1 MRLFVLAAAILIP
14 LTSSFATTLPSTTT
28 ELVDTWGSVL
38 YCQGIYKEP
47 DVRGRI
53 YAGDLQACDKSDRLL
68 RWLAEANYSQSE
80 RKMLE
85 QGTSRRAAA
94 IRYNTRSVQDA
105 VTACRQ
111 LCRGLSGLYDKMA
124 ENGEIA
130 GSGD

>member
-1 MRLFVLAAAILIP
+1 MIGRKLTMRLFVLAAAILIP

-68 RWLAEANYSQSE
+68 RW
-80 RKMLE
+80 
-85 QGTSRRAAA
+85 
-94 IRYNTRSVQDA
+94 
-105 VTACRQ
+105 CRQ